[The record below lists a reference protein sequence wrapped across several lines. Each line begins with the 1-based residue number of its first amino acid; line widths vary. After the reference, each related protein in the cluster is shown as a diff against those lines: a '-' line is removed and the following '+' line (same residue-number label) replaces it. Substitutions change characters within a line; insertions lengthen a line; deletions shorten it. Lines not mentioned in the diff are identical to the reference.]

1 MGINIGVTCF
11 TAACGHYVARGTRDS
26 GIPRDSQVLIANV
39 YETVRDVPFLD
50 FIDPAHG
57 DPVVGT
63 TLREG
68 PHVGS

>member
-11 TAACGHYVARGTRDS
+11 TTACGHYAARGTRDS
-26 GIPRDSQVLIANV
+26 GIPRYSQVLIANV
-39 YETVRDVPFLD
+39 YETVRDAPFLD
-50 FIDPAHG
+50 FIDPAQG
-57 DPVVGT
+57 DPAVGT